1 MIVVVGGNKLHV
13 RVIQSQVVVVVVKL
27 RRNKMHELYASA
39 PAIPT
44 TDKR

>member
-1 MIVVVGGNKLHV
+1 MVVVVGGNKVHV
-13 RVIQSQVVVVVVKL
+13 RVIQSQVVVVKL